1 MRRVPMPEMFNV
13 LAPDEAFQV
22 LRQHLSPLRER
33 EVVPSAEALGRV
45 TAEEVCSPED
55 LPAFPRS
62 TMDGYSVRSQDTY
75 GATEAVPAYLEVV
88 GEVATGD
95 ASDVEL
101 GRGQAAK
108 AYTGG
113 MLAGSADAVVMVE
126 RTQQVD
132 ETTIEVVRAVAPG
145 ENVVNVGEDIRR
157 GDAVLP
163 PGHLIR
169 PQDIGGLMAL
179 GLTDIAVRRRPRV
192 AIVSTGD
199 ELVPPAGNPGPAQI
213 RDVNTYTVSSLVS
226 QAGGIPMPVG
236 LVADEYEA
244 QREAAIRGLDAADVL
259 VFSAGSSL
267 SSRDMTAAVIDAL
280 GAPGVLVHG
289 ISIKPGKP
297 TIVGVVDGKPA
308 FGLPGHP
315 GSAMVVFGLLVRP
328 TIALLSGLTGVVERP
343 TVVATLTRDIPS
355 LAGRED
361 HVEVRLVHQDGRTDA
376 EPVFGKS
383 NLIFTLMRADGTVK
397 VPLDKGGLYAGEQV
411 EVSLY

>member
-1 MRRVPMPEMFNV
+1 MPEMFNV
-13 LAPDEAFQV
+13 LAPDQAFKV
-22 LRQHLSPLRER
+22 LKQHLSPLRER
-33 EVVPSAEALGRV
+33 EVVPSAEALGRI
-45 TAEEVCSPED
+45 TAEDVCSPED

-62 TMDGYSVRSQDTY
+62 TMDGYSVRSRDTY
-75 GATEAVPAYLEVV
+75 GASEAVPAYLEVV
-88 GEVATGD
+88 GEVATGE
-95 ASDVEL
+95 ASHVDL

-145 ENVVNVGEDIRR
+145 ENVVNVGEDVRR

-163 PGHLIR
+163 RGHVIR
-169 PQDIGGLMAL
+169 PQDVGGLMAL
-179 GLTDIAVRRRPRV
+179 GLTDIAVTRRPRV

-226 QAGGIPMPVG
+226 QAGGIPMPMG

-244 QREAAIRGLDAADVL
+244 QREAAIRGLNAADVL
-259 VFSAGSSL
+259 VFSAGSSV
-267 SSRDMTAAVIDAL
+267 SSRDMTATVIDAL
-280 GAPGVLVHG
+280 GPPGVLVHG

-308 FGLPGHP
+308 FGLPGNP
-315 GSAMVVFGLLVRP
+315 VSAMVVFGLLVRP
-328 TIALLSGLTGVVERP
+328 TIELLSGLTGVVERP

-361 HVEVRLVHQDGRTDA
+361 HVEVRLVHEDGRTAA

-411 EVSLY
+411 DVRLY

>member
-1 MRRVPMPEMFNV
+1 MSEMFNV
-13 LAPDEAFQV
+13 LTPDEAFQV
-22 LRQHLSPLRER
+22 LKQHLSPLRER
-33 EVVPSAEALGRV
+33 EVVPSAEALGRI
-45 TAEEVCSPED
+45 TAEEVRSPED

-88 GEVATGD
+88 GEVATGE
-95 ASDVEL
+95 ASTVEL

-145 ENVVNVGEDIRR
+145 ENVVNVGEDVRR

-179 GLTDIAVRRRPRV
+179 GLTDIAVTRRPRV

-244 QREAAIRGLDAADVL
+244 QREAAIRGLDTADVL

-267 SSRDMTAAVIDAL
+267 SSRDLTAAVIDAL

-308 FGLPGHP
+308 FGLPGNP
-315 GSAMVVFGLLVRP
+315 VSAMVVFGLLVRP

-361 HVEVRLVHQDGRTDA
+361 HVEVHLVHEDGRIDA

>member
-1 MRRVPMPEMFNV
+1 MPEMFNV
-13 LAPDEAFQV
+13 LTPDEAFQV
-22 LRQHLSPLRER
+22 LKQHLSPLHER
-33 EVVPSAEALGRV
+33 EVVPSAEALGRI
-45 TAEEVCSPED
+45 TAEDVCSPED

-62 TMDGYSVRSQDTY
+62 TMDGYSVRSQDTF
-75 GATEAVPAYLEVV
+75 GASEAVPAYLEVV
-88 GEVATGD
+88 GEVATGE

-126 RTQQVD
+126 RTQEVD

-145 ENVVNVGEDIRR
+145 ENVVNVGEDVRR

-179 GLTDIAVRRRPRV
+179 GLTDIAVTRRPRV

-199 ELVPPAGNPGPAQI
+199 ELVPPADNPGPAQI

-244 QREAAIRGLDAADVL
+244 QREAAVRGLDAADVL

-308 FGLPGHP
+308 FGLPGNP
-315 GSAMVVFGLLVRP
+315 VSAMVVFGLLVRP
-328 TIALLSGLTGVVERP
+328 TIALLSGLTGMVERP

-361 HVEVRLVHQDGRTDA
+361 HVEVRLVHQDGRIDA